1 MQVRRIDSDLA
12 GERRRGEAFTVP
24 DLSKLGRYWISH
36 DAIIRQ
42 SLLIVK
48 RYQRLVVQ
56 SLAEVQEMLPTSVGA
71 VSS

>member
-48 RYQRLVVQ
+48 RYQPPHTSHRLRHHEDDAAAPV
-56 SLAEVQEMLPTSVGA
+56 EP
-71 VSS
+71 